1 MLTRRT
7 LIGLIATTPLLARPA
22 LAAEPEV
29 FADGG
34 LAIHGI
40 DPVAYFR
47 QSAPVRGTA
56 DHTLMWRGAVWHFA
70 NAENMAAFEADPQGF
85 APQYGGYCAFAVSR
99 GYTASTDPEAWTIHD
114 GKLYLNYSLSV
125 RSRWAQDIP
134 GNVAA
139 ADANW
144 PGVLG

>member
-7 LIGLIATTPLLARPA
+7 LIGLMATTPLLARPA

-56 DHTLMWRGAVWHFA
+56 DHTPMWRGAVWHFA

>member
-7 LIGLIATTPLLARPA
+7 LIGLMATTPLLARPA

-47 QSAPVRGTA
+47 QSAPVRGAA